1 MLQAV
6 LCCMYVALFIFIINK
21 SAFFRLPGISVRATI
36 LLFLLKII
44 TATFLWNYFLTLYP
58 ITDASAFFNDSKI
71 LYDLFF
77 DNPSQFIQVF
87 FRGGDKSVVLQPI
100 LAKMQIWNNTG
111 GAFLIN
117 DSRTLIRLN
126 TLFRFFSFGQFYVH
140 AVFMCMLSF
149 TGLICLYKLFY
160 PYLRKLSF
168 LLICACFLFPSVLF
182 WSSTVLKEGI
192 IFLGLGLLL
201 YHCECGLKKKYTF
214 KNVIGLLIGTGILLL
229 IKVYVLLALCPALI
243 ANVWIANSSHKRILF
258 KYATVFCAY
267 VLLILIIPFAFPALD
282 FAKVIQKKQT
292 DFINVAKGGMVL
304 YSDSTYIYL
313 NYDQREG
320 RLEPFTEQTYKL
332 KQGFQYASFRFGK
345 TDTVMIDGASDS
357 SIFRVLYTLTP
368 ANSSFE
374 INKIEP
380 SFNGI
385 FKNIPAALFNTFVL
399 PPLFKLHK
407 PFSSLLLLQNLF
419 LLLFVVVVLCFFRK
433 KQFPLALVLFCFS
446 FVLILFC
453 LIGLTTPVLGALVR
467 YRIPG
472 IPFLIIG
479 VALMTDEQKWRQ
491 LVTKLPKLNNIQK
504 SGYQ

>member
-1 MLQAV
+1 MLQVV
-6 LCCMYVALFIFIINK
+6 LCCLYVALFIFIINK
-21 SAFFRLPGISVRATI
+21 NAFFRLPGISTRTTI

-44 TATFLWNYFLTLYP
+44 TGIFLWNYFLTAYP
-58 ITDASAFFNDSKI
+58 ITDSSAFFNDSKI

-77 DNPSQFIQVF
+77 DNPSRFFQVF
-87 FRGGDKSVVLQPI
+87 FGGGDDSAVLQPI

-111 GAFLIN
+111 GTFLIN

-126 TLFRFFSFGQFYVH
+126 ALFRFFSFGQFHVH
-140 AVFMCMLSF
+140 TVFMCMFSF
-149 TGLICLYKLFY
+149 TGLVYLYKLFY
-160 PYLRKLSF
+160 PYLQNLSF
-168 LLICACFLFPSVLF
+168 LLLCACFLFPSVLF
-182 WSSTVLKEGI
+182 WSSTVLKEGV

-201 YHCECGLKKKYTF
+201 YHCECGLKKKYTY

-229 IKVYVLLALCPALI
+229 VKIYVLLALCPALF

-258 KYATVFCAY
+258 KYATAFCSY
-267 VLLILIIPFAFPALD
+267 FLLILIVPVVFPALD
-282 FAKVIQKKQT
+282 FVKVIQKKQT

-313 NYDQREG
+313 NYQEHEN

-332 KQGFQYASFRFGK
+332 KEGVQYASFRFGK
-345 TDTVMIDGASDS
+345 TDTVMIDGANDS
-357 SIFRVLYTLTP
+357 SIFRVLYALTP
-368 ANSSFE
+368 AHSSFE
-374 INKIEP
+374 INKLQP
-380 SFNGI
+380 SFNDI
-385 FKNIPAALFNTFVL
+385 LKNVPTALFNTFVL

-407 PFSSLLLLQNLF
+407 PFSSLLLLQNLL
-419 LLLFVVVVLCFFRK
+419 LLLFVVGVLCFFRK

-479 VALMTDEQKWRQ
+479 ITLMTDEQKWKQ
-491 LVTKLPKLNNIQK
+491 LVNKLVR
-504 SGYQ
+504 